1 MINASAAARDARYDA
16 SAARDA
22 ARDAR
27 YDASAARDAAR
38 DARDA
43 ARDARY
49 AEEAAQN
56 KKLESMLRAAM
67 GGDESV
73 SACEGD

>member
-16 SAARDA
+16 SAARYGA
-22 ARDAR
+22 KYARN
-27 YDASAARDAAR
+27 
-38 DARDA
+38 
-43 ARDARY
+43 